1 MNFTNLASF
10 VAILISS
17 VQAANLPVCNL
28 PANNSTGS
36 DNPTITAGTN
46 TPSNSGT
53 ISADVNSNMAGT
65 AQTTGI
71 TSSTTTTSNA
81 GVTPDS
87 SVDDKV
93 NKIVSLNLIK
103 FGDLNQDIVQSF
115 LKAEEWGRIDYH
127 FNDDPLSAET
137 LKKVMSVPSTSL
149 TISEKADRIMALK
162 PTPQKMGDLKSEM
175 VADILTPEEWGKID
189 FTDNNEPISAT
200 RIVEILSK

>member
-10 VAILISS
+10 AAILFAS

-36 DNPTITAGTN
+36 DNPITTAGTPN
-46 TPSNSGT
+46 PPSNSGT
-53 ISADVNSNMAGT
+53 STADVNSNMAGT
-65 AQTTGI
+65 VQT
-71 TSSTTTTSNA
+71 SASTTTTGNA
-81 GVTPDS
+81 GITPDS
-87 SVDDKV
+87 SIDDKV
-93 NKIVSLNLIK
+93 SKIMSLNLTK
-103 FGDLNQDIVQSF
+103 FGDLNQDIVQGF

-127 FNDDPLSAET
+127 FNADPLSAET

-162 PTPQKMGDLKSEM
+162 PTPQKMGDLKAKM

-189 FTDNNEPISAT
+189 FVDNNEPISMS